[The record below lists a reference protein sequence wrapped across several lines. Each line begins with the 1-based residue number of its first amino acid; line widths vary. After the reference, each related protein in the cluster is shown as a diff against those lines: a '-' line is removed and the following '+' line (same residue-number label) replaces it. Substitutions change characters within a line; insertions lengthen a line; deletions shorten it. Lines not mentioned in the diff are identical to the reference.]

1 MAENIK
7 DTTLEL
13 DEQDVQLKGAEK
25 GDTKHPKQGS
35 SDAESIDGG
44 KGEVVTP
51 DENPVDKSV
60 ASVKKASDG
69 KVAPKRKGDQDG
81 GDKVADKVKE
91 DVDTEEDSSIEEG
104 YSKVEMIK
112 AMVNKCKSMDK
123 EQLKAM
129 YDKLNAGKDHD
140 DEEHDD
146 MEESTKAELI
156 RAIAEHLKYAEEETV
171 AEHFDIVVNEAKVK
185 EEEDEDDDEK
195 DDDEDEEM
203 DEEVQKE
210 LEDAIAEVQV
220 DEDVEAL
227 ANSLNLDEENKAKA
241 QTIFESAVAV
251 KVDAIKKELEEQYS
265 NEHQT
270 AVEESKSALSEQVD
284 KYLSYVAEEWVKENE
299 LAIER
304 GLKSEM
310 TENFIDGLKALFVEH
325 YVEVPEEKY
334 DVMDE
339 LANRLDEMEDK
350 LNSEVERNMKL
361 QEEIDGFQRETVVK
375 EACAD
380 LSDAQTEKLLSL
392 SEKVDFQDKEDFV
405 SKISEI
411 KEAYFPTEK
420 NEDTLIEESEE
431 GQDEWTDTVVEST
444 EKPVDPQMAKYAEF
458 VSKVKPL
465 TSK

>member
-7 DTTLEL
+7 NTTLEL

-25 GDTKHPKQGS
+25 GDKSHPKQGS
-35 SDAESIDGG
+35 SDAEKIEKG
-44 KGEVVTP
+44 KGDVVTP
-51 DENPVDKSV
+51 DENPVDKAV
-60 ASVKKASDG
+60 ASVKKASDN

-81 GDKVADKVKE
+81 GDKVAAKVKE
-91 DVDTEEDSSIEEG
+91 DVETEEETSIEEG

-112 AMVNKCKSMDK
+112 AMVNKFKDMDK
-123 EQLKAM
+123 EQLKAS
-129 YDKLNAGKDHD
+129 YDKMVDKKDDD
-140 DEEHDD
+140 DEDDD
-146 MEESTKAELI
+146 MEESTRAELI
-156 RAIAEHLKYAEEETV
+156 RAIAEHLKYADEETV
-171 AEHFDIVVNEAKVK
+171 AEHFDIVINEAKAK
-185 EEEDEDDDEK
+185 DDEEDDE

-210 LEDAIAEVQV
+210 LEDAIKEVEV
-220 DEDVEAL
+220 NEDVEAL
-227 ANSLNLDEENKAKA
+227 ANSLGLNEENKAKA

-251 KVDAIKKELEEQYS
+251 KVDAIKKELAEQYS

-284 KYLSYVAEEWVKENE
+284 KYLSYIAEEWVKENE

-339 LANRLDEMEDK
+339 LANRLDEMEEK

-361 QEEIDGFQRETVVK
+361 QEEIDGFQRESVVN

-380 LSDAQTEKLLSL
+380 LSEAQKEKLLSL
-392 SEKVDFQDKEDFV
+392 SEKVDFQDKEDFGN
-405 SKISEI
+405 KISEI

-420 NEDTLIEESEE
+420 TEDTLIESSEE

-444 EKPVDPQMAKYAEF
+444 EKPVDPTMAKYAEF

>member
-7 DTTLEL
+7 NTTLEL

-25 GDTKHPKQGS
+25 GDKSHPKQGS
-35 SDAESIDGG
+35 SDAEKIEKG
-44 KGEVVTP
+44 KGDVVTP
-51 DENPVDKSV
+51 DENPVDKAV
-60 ASVKKASDG
+60 ASVKKASDN

-81 GDKVADKVKE
+81 GDKVAAKVKE
-91 DVDTEEDSSIEEG
+91 DVETEEETSIEEG

-112 AMVNKCKSMDK
+112 AMVNKFKDMDK
-123 EQLKAM
+123 EQLKAS
-129 YDKLNAGKDHD
+129 YDKMVDKKDDD
-140 DEEHDD
+140 DEDDD
-146 MEESTKAELI
+146 MEESTRAELI
-156 RAIAEHLKYAEEETV
+156 RAIAEHLKYADEETV
-171 AEHFDIVVNEAKVK
+171 AEHFDIVINEAKAK
-185 EEEDEDDDEK
+185 DDDEDDE

-210 LEDAIAEVQV
+210 LEDAIKEVEV
-220 DEDVEAL
+220 NEDVEAL
-227 ANSLNLDEENKAKA
+227 ANSLGLNEENKAKA

-251 KVDAIKKELEEQYS
+251 KVDAIKKELAEQYS

-284 KYLSYVAEEWVKENE
+284 KYLSYIAEEWVKENE

-339 LANRLDEMEDK
+339 LANRLDEMEEK

-361 QEEIDGFQRETVVK
+361 QEEIDGFQRESVVN

-380 LSDAQTEKLLSL
+380 LSEAQKEKLLSL
-392 SEKVDFQDKEDFV
+392 SEKVDFQDKEDFGN
-405 SKISEI
+405 KISEI

-420 NEDTLIEESEE
+420 TEDTLIESSEE

-444 EKPVDPQMAKYAEF
+444 EKPVDPTMAKYAEF

>member
-7 DTTLEL
+7 NTTLEL

-25 GDTKHPKQGS
+25 GDKSAPKQGS
-35 SDAESIDGG
+35 SDAEKIEKG
-44 KGEVVTP
+44 KGDVVTP
-51 DENPVDKSV
+51 DENPVDKAV
-60 ASVKKASDG
+60 ASVKKASDN
-69 KVAPKRKGDQDG
+69 KVAPKRKGDLDG

-91 DVDTEEDSSIEEG
+91 DVDTDEDTSIEEG

-112 AMVNKCKSMDK
+112 AMVNKCKDMDK
-123 EQLKAM
+123 EQLQAAF
-129 YDKLNAGKDHD
+129 DKMVGKKDD
-140 DEEHDD
+140 DEEEV
-146 MEESTKAELI
+146 EESFETRAEII
-156 RAIAEHLKYAEEETV
+156 RAIAEHLKYADEETV
-171 AEHFDIVVNEAKVK
+171 AEHFDLVVNEAKVK
-185 EEEDEDDDEK
+185 EEEDEDDDEE
-195 DDDEDEEM
+195 DEDDEEM

-210 LEDAIAEVQV
+210 LEDAIAEVEV
-220 DEDVEAL
+220 NEDVEAL
-227 ANSLNLDEENKAKA
+227 ANSLNLSEENKAKA

-251 KVDAIKKELEEQYS
+251 KVDTIKKQLEKQYS

-284 KYLSYVAEEWVKENE
+284 KYLTYVAEEWVKENE

-310 TENFIDGLKALFVEH
+310 TENFINGLKALFVEH

-361 QEEIDGFQRETVVK
+361 QEEIDGFQRESVVN

-380 LSDAQTEKLLSL
+380 LSEAQKEKLLSL
-392 SEKVDFQDKEDFV
+392 SEKVDFQDKEDFGN
-405 SKISEI
+405 KISEI
-411 KEAYFPTEK
+411 KEAYFPSEK
-420 NEDTLIEESEE
+420 TEDTLIESSEE

-444 EKPVDPQMAKYAEF
+444 EKPVDPTMAKYAEF

>member
-7 DTTLEL
+7 NTTLEL

-25 GDTKHPKQGS
+25 GDKSHPKQGS
-35 SDAESIDGG
+35 SDAEKIEKG
-44 KGEVVTP
+44 KGDVVTP
-51 DENPVDKSV
+51 DENPVDKAV
-60 ASVKKASDG
+60 ASVSKASDN

-81 GDKVADKVKE
+81 GDKVAAKVKE
-91 DVDTEEDSSIEEG
+91 DVETEEETSIKEG

-112 AMVNKCKSMDK
+112 AMVNKFKDMDK
-123 EQLKAM
+123 EQLKASYESM
-129 YDKLNAGKDHD
+129 CGKD
-140 DEEHDD
+140 EDD
-146 MEESTKAELI
+146 MDESTRAELI
-156 RAIAEHLKYAEEETV
+156 RAIAEHLKYADEETV
-171 AEHFDIVVNEAKVK
+171 AEHFDIVINEAKAK
-185 EEEDEDDDEK
+185 EEKEEDDEEDED
-195 DDDEDEEM
+195 DEEM

-251 KVDAIKKELEEQYS
+251 KVDAIKKKLEEQYS
-265 NEHQT
+265 KEHQT

-339 LANRLDEMEDK
+339 LANRLDEMEEK

-361 QEEIDGFQRETVVK
+361 QEEIDGFQRESVVN

-380 LSDAQTEKLLSL
+380 LSEAQKEKLLSL
-392 SEKVDFQDKEDFV
+392 SEKVDFQDKEDFGN
-405 SKISEI
+405 KISEI
-411 KEAYFPTEK
+411 KEAYFPSEK
-420 NEDTLIEESEE
+420 TEDTLIESSEE

-444 EKPVDPQMAKYAEF
+444 DKVVDPTMAKYAEF

>member
-7 DTTLEL
+7 NTTLEL

-25 GDTKHPKQGS
+25 GDKSAPKQGS
-35 SDAESIDGG
+35 SDAEKIEKG
-44 KGEVVTP
+44 KGDVVTP
-51 DENPVDKSV
+51 DENPVDKAV
-60 ASVKKASDG
+60 ASVSKASDN

-91 DVDTEEDSSIEEG
+91 DVDTDEDTSIEEG

-112 AMVNKCKSMDK
+112 AMVNKCKDMDK
-123 EQLKAM
+123 EQLQAAF
-129 YDKLNAGKDHD
+129 DKMVGKKDD
-140 DEEHDD
+140 DEEEV
-146 MEESTKAELI
+146 EESFETKAEII
-156 RAIAEHLKYAEEETV
+156 RAIAEHLKYADEETV
-171 AEHFDIVVNEAKVK
+171 AEHFDLVVNEAKVK
-185 EEEDEDDDEK
+185 EEEDEDDEEDK
-195 DDDEDEEM
+195 DDEEM

-210 LEDAIAEVQV
+210 LEDAIAEVEV
-220 DEDVEAL
+220 NEDVEAL
-227 ANSLNLDEENKAKA
+227 ANSLNLSEENKAKA

-265 NEHQT
+265 KEHQT

-361 QEEIDGFQRETVVK
+361 QEEIDGFQRESVVN

-380 LSDAQTEKLLSL
+380 LSEAQKEKLLSL
-392 SEKVDFQDKEDFV
+392 SEKVDFQDKEDFGN
-405 SKISEI
+405 KIAEI
-411 KEAYFPTEK
+411 KEAYFPSEK
-420 NEDTLIEESEE
+420 TDDTLIESAAE
-431 GQDEWTDTVVEST
+431 GEDEWTDTVVET
-444 EKPVDPQMAKYAEF
+444 AEKPLDPTMAKYASF
-458 VSKVKPL
+458 VSKVKPITL
-465 TSK
+465 K

>member
-7 DTTLEL
+7 NTTLEL

-25 GDTKHPKQGS
+25 GDKTAPKQGS
-35 SDAESIDGG
+35 SDAEKIEKG
-44 KGEVVTP
+44 KGDVVTP
-51 DENPVDKSV
+51 DENPVDKAV
-60 ASVKKASDG
+60 ASVKKASDN

-81 GDKVADKVKE
+81 GDKVAAKVKE
-91 DVDTEEDSSIEEG
+91 DVETEEETSIEEG

-112 AMVNKCKSMDK
+112 AMVNKFKDMDK
-123 EQLKAM
+123 EQLKAS
-129 YDKLNAGKDHD
+129 YDKMVDKKDDD
-140 DEEHDD
+140 DEDDD
-146 MEESTKAELI
+146 MEESTRAELI
-156 RAIAEHLKYAEEETV
+156 RAIAEHLKYADEETV
-171 AEHFDIVVNEAKVK
+171 AEHFDIVINEAKAK
-185 EEEDEDDDEK
+185 DDEEEDE

-210 LEDAIAEVQV
+210 LEDAIKEVEV
-220 DEDVEAL
+220 NEDVEAL
-227 ANSLNLDEENKAKA
+227 ANSLGLNEENKAKA

-251 KVDAIKKELEEQYS
+251 KVDAIKKELAEQYS

-284 KYLSYVAEEWVKENE
+284 KYLSYIAEEWVKENE

-339 LANRLDEMEDK
+339 LANRLDEMEEK

-361 QEEIDGFQRETVVK
+361 QEEIDGFQRESVVN

-380 LSDAQTEKLLSL
+380 LSEAQKEKLLSL
-392 SEKVDFQDKEDFV
+392 SEKVDFQDKEDFGN
-405 SKISEI
+405 KISEI

-420 NEDTLIEESEE
+420 TEDTLIESSEE

-444 EKPVDPQMAKYAEF
+444 EKPVDPTMAKYAEF

>member
-7 DTTLEL
+7 NTTLEL

-25 GDTKHPKQGS
+25 GDKSHPKQGS
-35 SDAESIDGG
+35 SDAEKIEKG
-44 KGEVVTP
+44 KGDVVTP
-51 DENPVDKSV
+51 DENPVDKAV
-60 ASVKKASDG
+60 ASVSKASDN

-81 GDKVADKVKE
+81 GDKVAAKVKE
-91 DVDTEEDSSIEEG
+91 DVETEEETSIEEG

-112 AMVNKCKSMDK
+112 AMVNKFKDMDK
-123 EQLKAM
+123 EQLKAS
-129 YDKLNAGKDHD
+129 YDKMVDKKDDD
-140 DEEHDD
+140 DEDDD
-146 MEESTKAELI
+146 MEESTRAELI
-156 RAIAEHLKYAEEETV
+156 RAIAEHLKYADEETV
-171 AEHFDIVVNEAKVK
+171 AEHFDIVINEAKAK
-185 EEEDEDDDEK
+185 DDDEDDE

-210 LEDAIAEVQV
+210 LEDAIKEVEV
-220 DEDVEAL
+220 NEDVEAL
-227 ANSLNLDEENKAKA
+227 ANSLGLNEENKAKA

-251 KVDAIKKELEEQYS
+251 KVDAIKKELAEQYS

-284 KYLSYVAEEWVKENE
+284 KYLSYIAEEWVKENE

-361 QEEIDGFQRETVVK
+361 QEEIDGFQRESVVN

-380 LSDAQTEKLLSL
+380 LSEAQKEKLLSL
-392 SEKVDFQDKEDFV
+392 SEKVDFQDKEDFGN
-405 SKISEI
+405 KISEI

-420 NEDTLIEESEE
+420 TEDTLIESSEE

-444 EKPVDPQMAKYAEF
+444 EKPVDPTMAKYAEF

>member
-7 DTTLEL
+7 NTTLEL

-25 GDTKHPKQGS
+25 GDKTAPKQGS
-35 SDAESIDGG
+35 SDAEKIEKG
-44 KGEVVTP
+44 KGDVVTP
-51 DENPVDKSV
+51 DENPVDKAV
-60 ASVKKASDG
+60 ASVKKASDN

-81 GDKVADKVKE
+81 GDKVAAKVKE
-91 DVDTEEDSSIEEG
+91 DVETEEETSIEEG

-112 AMVNKCKSMDK
+112 AMVNKFKDMDK
-123 EQLKAM
+123 EQLKAS
-129 YDKLNAGKDHD
+129 YDKMVDKKDDD
-140 DEEHDD
+140 DEDDD
-146 MEESTKAELI
+146 MEESTRAELI
-156 RAIAEHLKYAEEETV
+156 RAIAEHLKYADEETV
-171 AEHFDIVVNEAKVK
+171 AEHFDIVINEAKAK
-185 EEEDEDDDEK
+185 DDDEEDE

-210 LEDAIAEVQV
+210 LEDAIKEVEV
-220 DEDVEAL
+220 NEDVEAL
-227 ANSLNLDEENKAKA
+227 ANSLGLTEENKAKA

-251 KVDAIKKELEEQYS
+251 KVDAIKKELAEQYS

-284 KYLSYVAEEWVKENE
+284 KYLSYIAEEWVKENE

-361 QEEIDGFQRETVVK
+361 QEEIDGFQRESVVN

-380 LSDAQTEKLLSL
+380 LSEAQKEKLLSL
-392 SEKVDFQDKEDFV
+392 SEKVDFQDKEDFGN
-405 SKISEI
+405 KISEI

-420 NEDTLIEESEE
+420 TEDTLIESSEE

-444 EKPVDPQMAKYAEF
+444 EKPVDPTMAKYAEF

>member
-7 DTTLEL
+7 NNEL
-13 DEQDVQLKGAEK
+13 DLKEQDAQLKGAEK
-25 GDTKHPKQGS
+25 GDKVHPKQGS
-35 SDAESIDGG
+35 SDAEKIEKG

-51 DENPVDKSV
+51 DENPVDKAV
-60 ASVKKASDG
+60 ASVKKASDN
-69 KVAPKRKGDQDG
+69 KTSPKRKGDQNG
-81 GDKVADKVKE
+81 GDKVAPKVSE
-91 DVDTEEDSSIEEG
+91 DVDTEEDSIEEG

-112 AMVNKCKSMDK
+112 AMVNKFKDMDK
-123 EQLKAM
+123 EQLKAS
-129 YDKLNAGKDHD
+129 YDKMVDKQDD
-140 DEEHDD
+140 DEEDD
-146 MEESTKAELI
+146 MEESTKAEII
-156 RAIAEHLKYAEEETV
+156 RAIAEHLKYADEESV
-171 AEHFDIVVNEAKVK
+171 AEQFDLIINEAKAK
-185 EEEDEDDDEK
+185 EHDSDDEEEDED
-195 DDDEDEEM
+195 EDEM

-210 LEDAIAEVQV
+210 LEDAIKEVEV
-220 DEDVEAL
+220 NEDVEAL
-227 ANSLNLDEENKAKA
+227 AKSLNLDEENKAKA

-251 KVDAIKKELEEQYS
+251 KVDQIKKDLTKQYS
-265 NEHQT
+265 KEHQT

-310 TENFIDGLKALFVEH
+310 TENFIEGLKALFVEH

-361 QEEIDGFQRETVVK
+361 QEEIDGIQRESVVN

-380 LSDAQTEKLLSL
+380 LSEAQKEKLLSL
-392 SEKVDFQDKEDFV
+392 SGKVDFQDKEDFV

-420 NEDTLIEESEE
+420 TEDTLIESAAE
-431 GQDEWTDTVVEST
+431 GGNEWTDTVVEST
-444 EKPVDPQMAKYAEF
+444 DKVLDPTMAKYAEF

-465 TSK
+465 TSN

>member
-7 DTTLEL
+7 NTTLEL

-25 GDTKHPKQGS
+25 GDKTAPKQGS
-35 SDAESIDGG
+35 SDAEKIEKG
-44 KGEVVTP
+44 KGDVVTP
-51 DENPVDKSV
+51 DENPVDKAV
-60 ASVKKASDG
+60 ASVKKASDN

-81 GDKVADKVKE
+81 GDKVAAKVKE
-91 DVDTEEDSSIEEG
+91 DVETEEETSIEEG

-112 AMVNKCKSMDK
+112 AMVNKFKDMDK
-123 EQLKAM
+123 EQLKAS
-129 YDKLNAGKDHD
+129 YDKMVDKKDDD
-140 DEEHDD
+140 DEDDD
-146 MEESTKAELI
+146 MEESTRAELI
-156 RAIAEHLKYAEEETV
+156 RAIAEHLKYADEETV
-171 AEHFDIVVNEAKVK
+171 AEHFDIVINEAKAK
-185 EEEDEDDDEK
+185 DDDEEDE

-210 LEDAIAEVQV
+210 LEDAIKEVEV
-220 DEDVEAL
+220 NEDVEAL
-227 ANSLNLDEENKAKA
+227 ANSLGLNEENKAKA

-251 KVDAIKKELEEQYS
+251 KVDAIKKELAEQYS

-284 KYLSYVAEEWVKENE
+284 KYLSYIAEEWVKENE

-339 LANRLDEMEDK
+339 LANRLDEMEEK

-361 QEEIDGFQRETVVK
+361 QEEIDGFQRESVVN

-380 LSDAQTEKLLSL
+380 LSEAQKEKLLSL
-392 SEKVDFQDKEDFV
+392 SEKVDFQDKEDFGN
-405 SKISEI
+405 KISEI

-420 NEDTLIEESEE
+420 TEDTLIESSEE

-444 EKPVDPQMAKYAEF
+444 EKPVDPTMAKYAEF

>member
-7 DTTLEL
+7 NNEL
-13 DEQDVQLKGAEK
+13 DLEEQDAQLKGAEK
-25 GDTKHPKQGS
+25 GDKVHPKQGS
-35 SDAESIDGG
+35 SDAEKIEKG
-44 KGEVVTP
+44 KSEVVTP
-51 DENPVDKSV
+51 DENPVDKAV
-60 ASVKKASDG
+60 ASVKKASDN
-69 KVAPKRKGDQDG
+69 KKSPKRKGDQDG
-81 GDKVADKVKE
+81 GDKVAAKVSE
-91 DVDTEEDSSIEEG
+91 DVDTEEDSIEEG

-112 AMVNKCKSMDK
+112 AMVNKFKDMDK
-123 EQLKAM
+123 EQLKAS
-129 YDKLNAGKDHD
+129 YDKMVDKQDD
-140 DEEHDD
+140 DEEDD
-146 MEESTKAELI
+146 MEESTKAEII
-156 RAIAEHLKYAEEETV
+156 RAIAEHLKYADEESV
-171 AEHFDIVVNEAKVK
+171 AEQFDLIINEAKAK
-185 EEEDEDDDEK
+185 EEKEDDSDDEEEDED
-195 DDDEDEEM
+195 EDEM

-210 LEDAIAEVQV
+210 LEDAIKEVEV
-220 DEDVEAL
+220 NEDVEAL
-227 ANSLNLDEENKAKA
+227 AKSLNLDEENKAKA

-251 KVDAIKKELEEQYS
+251 KVDQIKKDLTEQYS
-265 NEHQT
+265 KEHQT

-310 TENFIDGLKALFVEH
+310 TENFITGLKALFVEH

-361 QEEIDGFQRETVVK
+361 QEEIDGFQRESVVN

-380 LSDAQTEKLLSL
+380 LSEAQKEKLLSL
-392 SEKVDFQDKEDFV
+392 SGKVDFQDKEDFV

-420 NEDTLIEESEE
+420 TEDTLIESAAE
-431 GQDEWTDTVVEST
+431 GEDEWTDTVVEST
-444 EKPVDPQMAKYAEF
+444 DKVVDPTMAKYAEF

-465 TSK
+465 NSK

>member
-7 DTTLEL
+7 NNEL
-13 DEQDVQLKGAEK
+13 DLEEQDAQLKGAEK
-25 GDTKHPKQGS
+25 GDKVHPKQGS
-35 SDAESIDGG
+35 SDEEEIG
-44 KGEVVTP
+44 KGKSEVVTP
-51 DENPVDKSV
+51 DENPVDKAV
-60 ASVKKASDG
+60 ASVKKASDN
-69 KVAPKRKGDQDG
+69 KKSPKRKGDQDG
-81 GDKVADKVKE
+81 GDKSPEKVKE
-91 DVDTEEDSSIEEG
+91 DVATEEETSIEET

-112 AMVNKCKSMDK
+112 AMVNKFKDMDK
-123 EQLKAM
+123 EQLKAS
-129 YDKLNAGKDHD
+129 YDKMVDKKDDD
-140 DEEHDD
+140 DEDDD

-156 RAIAEHLKYAEEETV
+156 RAIAEHLKYADEVSV
-171 AEHFDIVVNEAKVK
+171 AEQFDLIVNEAKK
-185 EEEDEDDDEK
+185 EEKDDDSDDEEEEEDED
-195 DDDEDEEM
+195 EM

-210 LEDAIAEVQV
+210 LEDAIKEVEV
-220 DEDVEAL
+220 NEDVEAL
-227 ANSLNLDEENKAKA
+227 AKSLNLDEENKAKA

-251 KVDAIKKELEEQYS
+251 KVEAIKKDLEENYS
-265 NEHQT
+265 KEHQT

-310 TENFIDGLKALFVEH
+310 TENFIEGLKTLFVEH
-325 YVEVPEEKY
+325 YVDVPEEKY

-339 LANRLDEMEDK
+339 LANRLDEMEEK

-361 QEEIDGFQRETVVK
+361 QEEIDGFQRETVVN

-380 LSDAQTEKLLSL
+380 LSEAQKEKLLSL

-405 SKISEI
+405 TKVSEI

-420 NEDTLIEESEE
+420 NEESLTESVE
-431 GQDEWTDTVVEST
+431 GDSEWTDTVET
-444 EKPVDPQMAKYAEF
+444 TGEAKIVDPTMAKYADF

-465 TSK
+465 

>member
-7 DTTLEL
+7 NTTLEL

-25 GDTKHPKQGS
+25 GDKTAPKQGS
-35 SDAESIDGG
+35 SDAEKIEKG
-44 KGEVVTP
+44 KGDVVTP
-51 DENPVDKSV
+51 DENPVDKAV
-60 ASVKKASDG
+60 ASVKKASDN

-81 GDKVADKVKE
+81 GDKVAAKVKE
-91 DVDTEEDSSIEEG
+91 DVETEEETSIEEG

-112 AMVNKCKSMDK
+112 AMVNKFKDMDK
-123 EQLKAM
+123 EQLKAS
-129 YDKLNAGKDHD
+129 YDKMVDKKDDD
-140 DEEHDD
+140 DEDDD
-146 MEESTKAELI
+146 MEESTRAELI
-156 RAIAEHLKYAEEETV
+156 RAIAEHLKYADEETV
-171 AEHFDIVVNEAKVK
+171 AEHFDIVINEAKAK
-185 EEEDEDDDEK
+185 DDDEDDE

-210 LEDAIAEVQV
+210 LEDAIKEVEV
-220 DEDVEAL
+220 NEDVEAL
-227 ANSLNLDEENKAKA
+227 ANSLGLNEENKAKA

-251 KVDAIKKELEEQYS
+251 KVDAIKKELAEQYS

-284 KYLSYVAEEWVKENE
+284 KYLSYIAEEWVKENE

-339 LANRLDEMEDK
+339 LANRLDEMEEK

-361 QEEIDGFQRETVVK
+361 QEEIDGFQRESVVN

-380 LSDAQTEKLLSL
+380 LSEAQKEKLLSL
-392 SEKVDFQDKEDFV
+392 SEKVDFQDKEDFGN
-405 SKISEI
+405 KISEI

-420 NEDTLIEESEE
+420 TEDTLIESSEE

-444 EKPVDPQMAKYAEF
+444 EKPVDPTMAKYAEF

>member
-7 DTTLEL
+7 NTTLEL

-25 GDTKHPKQGS
+25 GDKSHPKQGS
-35 SDAESIDGG
+35 SDAEKIEKG
-44 KGEVVTP
+44 KGDVVTP
-51 DENPVDKSV
+51 DENPVDKAV
-60 ASVKKASDG
+60 ASVSKASDN

-81 GDKVADKVKE
+81 GDKVAAKVKE
-91 DVDTEEDSSIEEG
+91 DVETEEETSIEEG

-112 AMVNKCKSMDK
+112 AMVNKFKDMDK
-123 EQLKAM
+123 EQLKASYESM
-129 YDKLNAGKDHD
+129 CGKD
-140 DEEHDD
+140 EDD
-146 MEESTKAELI
+146 MDESTKAELI
-156 RAIAEHLKYAEEETV
+156 RAIAEHLKYADEETV
-171 AEHFDIVVNEAKVK
+171 AEHFDIVINEAKAK
-185 EEEDEDDDEK
+185 EEKEEDDEEDEDED
-195 DDDEDEEM
+195 DEEM

-339 LANRLDEMEDK
+339 LANRLDEMEEK

-361 QEEIDGFQRETVVK
+361 QEEIDGFQRESVVN

-380 LSDAQTEKLLSL
+380 LSEAQKEKLLSL
-392 SEKVDFQDKEDFV
+392 SEKVDFQDKEDFGN
-405 SKISEI
+405 KISEI
-411 KEAYFPTEK
+411 KEAYFPSEK
-420 NEDTLIEESEE
+420 TEDTLIESSEE

-444 EKPVDPQMAKYAEF
+444 DKVVDPTMAKYAEF

>member
-7 DTTLEL
+7 NTTLEL

-25 GDTKHPKQGS
+25 GDKTAPKQGS
-35 SDAESIDGG
+35 SDAEKIEKG
-44 KGEVVTP
+44 KGDVVTP
-51 DENPVDKSV
+51 DENPVDKAV
-60 ASVKKASDG
+60 ASVKKASDN

-81 GDKVADKVKE
+81 GDKVAAKVKE
-91 DVDTEEDSSIEEG
+91 DVETEEETSIEEG

-112 AMVNKCKSMDK
+112 AMVNKFKDMDK
-123 EQLKAM
+123 EQLKAS
-129 YDKLNAGKDHD
+129 YDKMVDKKDDD
-140 DEEHDD
+140 DEDDD
-146 MEESTKAELI
+146 MEESTRAELI
-156 RAIAEHLKYAEEETV
+156 RAIAEHLKYADEETV
-171 AEHFDIVVNEAKVK
+171 AEHFDIVINEAKAK
-185 EEEDEDDDEK
+185 DDEEDE

-210 LEDAIAEVQV
+210 LEDAIKEVEV
-220 DEDVEAL
+220 NEDVEAL
-227 ANSLNLDEENKAKA
+227 ANSLGLNEENKAKA

-251 KVDAIKKELEEQYS
+251 KVDAIKKELAEQYS

-284 KYLSYVAEEWVKENE
+284 KYLSYIAEEWVKENE

-339 LANRLDEMEDK
+339 LANRLDEMEEK

-361 QEEIDGFQRETVVK
+361 QEEIDGFQRESVVN

-380 LSDAQTEKLLSL
+380 LSEAQKEKLLSL
-392 SEKVDFQDKEDFV
+392 SEKVDFQDKEDFGN
-405 SKISEI
+405 KISEI

-420 NEDTLIEESEE
+420 TEDTLIESSEE

-444 EKPVDPQMAKYAEF
+444 EKPVDPTMAKYAEF

>member
-1 MAENIK
+1 
-7 DTTLEL
+7 
-13 DEQDVQLKGAEK
+13 
-25 GDTKHPKQGS
+25 
-35 SDAESIDGG
+35 
-44 KGEVVTP
+44 
-51 DENPVDKSV
+51 
-60 ASVKKASDG
+60 
-69 KVAPKRKGDQDG
+69 
-81 GDKVADKVKE
+81 
-91 DVDTEEDSSIEEG
+91 
-104 YSKVEMIK
+104 
-112 AMVNKCKSMDK
+112 MD
-123 EQLKAM
+123 
-129 YDKLNAGKDHD
+129 
-140 DEEHDD
+140 
-146 MEESTKAELI
+146 ESTRAELI
-156 RAIAEHLKYAEEETV
+156 RAIAEHLKYADEETV
-171 AEHFDIVVNEAKVK
+171 AEHFDIVINEAKAK
-185 EEEDEDDDEK
+185 EEKEEDDEEDED
-195 DDDEDEEM
+195 DEEM

-251 KVDAIKKELEEQYS
+251 KVDAIKKKLEEQYS
-265 NEHQT
+265 KEHQT

-339 LANRLDEMEDK
+339 LANRLDEMEEK

-361 QEEIDGFQRETVVK
+361 QEEIDGFQRESVVN

-380 LSDAQTEKLLSL
+380 LSEAQKEKLLSL
-392 SEKVDFQDKEDFV
+392 SEKVDFQDKEDFGN
-405 SKISEI
+405 KISEI
-411 KEAYFPTEK
+411 KEAYFPSEK
-420 NEDTLIEESEE
+420 TEDTLIESSEE

-444 EKPVDPQMAKYAEF
+444 DKVVDPTMAKYAEF

>member
-7 DTTLEL
+7 NTTLEL

-25 GDTKHPKQGS
+25 GDKSHPKQGS
-35 SDAESIDGG
+35 SDAEKIEKG
-44 KGEVVTP
+44 KGDVVTP
-51 DENPVDKSV
+51 DENPVDKAV
-60 ASVKKASDG
+60 ASVKKASDN

-81 GDKVADKVKE
+81 GDKVAAKVKE
-91 DVDTEEDSSIEEG
+91 DVETEEETSIEEG

-112 AMVNKCKSMDK
+112 AMVNKFKDMDK
-123 EQLKAM
+123 EQLKASYEKM
-129 YDKLNAGKDHD
+129 VDKKDDD
-140 DEEHDD
+140 DEDDD
-146 MEESTKAELI
+146 MEESTRAELI
-156 RAIAEHLKYAEEETV
+156 RAIAEHLKYADEETV
-171 AEHFDIVVNEAKVK
+171 AEHFDIVINEAKAK
-185 EEEDEDDDEK
+185 DDDEDDE

-210 LEDAIAEVQV
+210 LEDAIKEVEV
-220 DEDVEAL
+220 NEDVEAL
-227 ANSLNLDEENKAKA
+227 ANSLGLNEENKAKA

-251 KVDAIKKELEEQYS
+251 KVDAIKKELAEQYS

-284 KYLSYVAEEWVKENE
+284 KYLSYIAEEWVKENE

-339 LANRLDEMEDK
+339 LANRLDEMEEK

-361 QEEIDGFQRETVVK
+361 QEEIDGFQRESVVN

-380 LSDAQTEKLLSL
+380 LSEAQKEKLLSL
-392 SEKVDFQDKEDFV
+392 SEKVDFQDKEDFGN
-405 SKISEI
+405 KISEI

-420 NEDTLIEESEE
+420 TEDTLIESSEE

-444 EKPVDPQMAKYAEF
+444 EKPVDPTMAKYAEF
-458 VSKVKPL
+458 VS
-465 TSK
+465 

>member
-7 DTTLEL
+7 NTTLEL

-25 GDTKHPKQGS
+25 GDKTAPKQGS
-35 SDAESIDGG
+35 SDAEKIEKG
-44 KGEVVTP
+44 KGDVVTP
-51 DENPVDKSV
+51 DENPVDKAV
-60 ASVKKASDG
+60 ASVKKASDN

-81 GDKVADKVKE
+81 GDKVAAKVKE
-91 DVDTEEDSSIEEG
+91 DVETEEETSIEEG

-112 AMVNKCKSMDK
+112 AMVNKFKDMDK
-123 EQLKAM
+123 EQLKAS
-129 YDKLNAGKDHD
+129 YDKMVDKKDDD
-140 DEEHDD
+140 DEDDD
-146 MEESTKAELI
+146 MEESTRAELI
-156 RAIAEHLKYAEEETV
+156 RAIAEHLKYADEETV
-171 AEHFDIVVNEAKVK
+171 AEHFDIVINEAKAK
-185 EEEDEDDDEK
+185 DDDEDDEE
-195 DDDEDEEM
+195 DDEDEEM

-210 LEDAIAEVQV
+210 LEDAIKEVEV
-220 DEDVEAL
+220 NEDVEAL
-227 ANSLNLDEENKAKA
+227 ANSLGLNEENKAKA

-251 KVDAIKKELEEQYS
+251 KVDAIKKELAEQYS

-284 KYLSYVAEEWVKENE
+284 KYLSYIAEEWVKENE

-339 LANRLDEMEDK
+339 LANRLDEMEEK

-361 QEEIDGFQRETVVK
+361 QEEIDGFQRESVVN

-380 LSDAQTEKLLSL
+380 LSEAQKEKLLSL
-392 SEKVDFQDKEDFV
+392 SEKVDFQDKEDFGN
-405 SKISEI
+405 KISEI

-420 NEDTLIEESEE
+420 TEDTLIESSEE

-444 EKPVDPQMAKYAEF
+444 EKPVDPTMAKYAEF